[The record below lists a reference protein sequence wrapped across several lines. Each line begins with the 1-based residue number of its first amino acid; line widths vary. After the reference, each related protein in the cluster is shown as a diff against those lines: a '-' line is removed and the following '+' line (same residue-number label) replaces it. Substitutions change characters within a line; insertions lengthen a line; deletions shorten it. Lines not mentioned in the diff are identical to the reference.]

1 MVHRVIFFGQAAGPL
16 SFSCAAAAPAQF
28 VWKCGALSI
37 CMPVY
42 YPDFNG
48 FRRAQRN
55 AVDRVAGF
63 KPMMLR
69 RGGSLAARKVL
80 QVPSVPVNTA
90 LTYFTYT
97 DGSTSTSNDVIITES
112 SYDTAERSVQSVVVG
127 TAVTAIGGTAFYLRL
142 NLATVT
148 ILPGCASIG
157 QFSFNTSALT
167 GITMPGTVTSIG
179 EAAFIFCDNLQSI
192 DIDASNANY
201 SSDSGVFFNKTKT
214 VLIQYP
220 AKRPGTAYVIPAGVQ
235 TIGEAAFFRAYLL
248 TSTTIPASVT
258 TIEENA
264 FLQLVGSLIFL
275 GNAPTLIGY
284 ALGLGSNTVYRCTV
298 ATGFTNPFGLCPV
311 VVQSC

>member
-1 MVHRVIFFGQAAGPL
+1 
-16 SFSCAAAAPAQF
+16 
-28 VWKCGALSI
+28 
-37 CMPVY
+37 MPVY

-55 AVDRVAGF
+55 AVDRVAGY
-63 KPMMLR
+63 KTVMLR
-69 RGGSLAARKVL
+69 RGGSLAARKAL
-80 QVPSVPVNTA
+80 QAPSVPVNPA

-127 TAVTAIGGTAFYLRL
+127 TAVTAIGGTAFYQRL

-157 QFSFNTSALT
+157 QFAFNTSSLT

-179 EAAFIFCDNLQSI
+179 ESAFKYCPYLQSI

-201 SSDSGVFFNKTKT
+201 SSDSGVLFNKTKT
-214 VLIQYP
+214 ELIQYP
-220 AKRPGTAYVIPAGVQ
+220 SGRPGTTYAIPAGVHTIQ
-235 TIGEAAFFRAYLL
+235 TAAFFQAMLL
-248 TSTTIPASVT
+248 QSTTIPASVT
-258 TIEENA
+258 TIKDNA
-264 FLQLVGSLIFL
+264 FLNGGGSSLIFL

-284 ALGLGSNTVYRCTV
+284 ALGLFGTVTVYRCTD
-298 ATGFTNPFGLCPV
+298 ATGFTNPFGLRPV